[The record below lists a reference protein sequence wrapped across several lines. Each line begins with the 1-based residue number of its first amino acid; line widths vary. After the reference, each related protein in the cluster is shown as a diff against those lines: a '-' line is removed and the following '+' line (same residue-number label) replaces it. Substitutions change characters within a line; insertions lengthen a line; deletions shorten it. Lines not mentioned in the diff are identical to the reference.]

1 MWIFPAQLRHEV
13 LPYQTPGERISVS
26 GNCYMNPPNQRTTYI
41 KEKDTP
47 QPYMGLGNPKS
58 ERKEKYE
65 ISGNG

>member
-1 MWIFPAQLRHEV
+1 
-13 LPYQTPGERISVS
+13 
-26 GNCYMNPPNQRTTYI
+26 MNPPNQGTTYI
-41 KEKDTP
+41 REKDTP